1 MLDDITTT
9 IKAQLYDRVTSPLS
23 GAFAISWS
31 IWNWKFIV
39 ILISDLN
46 AIEKLRFISLN
57 IFNSQSAA
65 ILNGFLYPLA
75 TAIAL
80 IYIYPYPAK
89 LLYRVSQ
96 NYKKELKAE
105 QQKIEDDTPILQG
118 DALALRKSLREIH
131 LLNDS
136 HFSKHADELALA
148 KATIDEYT
156 SKTIEAKSEISQLEQ
171 NLISEKTQKSDTES
185 RNQQL
190 TQKINRL
197 LILIDM
203 AIPLVGYDP
212 EQKVR
217 VFEKLKKPYPD
228 ITPSHAPANL
238 EEKGIE
244 TNLAQY
250 MNHEN
255 YLIQSNPYI
264 FMADEKIYLKTD
276 KSTYLIAKHNTGDTN
291 TTLNTAKTM
300 IKYLHETD
308 KPRIT

>member
-23 GAFAISWS
+23 GAFAISWA

-39 ILISDLN
+39 ILFSDLN

-65 ILNGFLYPLA
+65 IFNGFLYPLA

-80 IYIYPYPAK
+80 IYIYPHPAK
-89 LLYRVSQ
+89 ILYRVSQ
-96 NYKKELKAE
+96 NYKKDLKAE

-118 DALALRKSLREIH
+118 DALALRKSLREVH

-136 HFSKHADELALA
+136 SFSKHADELARA
-148 KATIDEYT
+148 KATIDEYAA
-156 SKTIEAKSEISQLEQ
+156 KTIETKLVISQLED
-171 NLISEKTQKSDTES
+171 NLNLETIQKSDIES
-185 RNQQL
+185 KNQQL

-197 LILIDM
+197 LVLIDM
-203 AIPLVGYDP
+203 TIPRVGYDP
-212 EQKVR
+212 ERKVR
-217 VFEKLKKPYPD
+217 VFEKLSKPYPD
-228 ITPSHAPANL
+228 MKPYSSPANPEEEGL
-238 EEKGIE
+238 EN
-244 TNLAQY
+244 NLTQY
-250 MNHEN
+250 MNHGN

-264 FMADEKIYLKTD
+264 FMVDEKIYLKTD
-276 KSTYLIAKHNTGDTN
+276 KNTYLIAQHSTGDTN

-300 IKYLHETD
+300 IKYLHD
-308 KPRIT
+308 VDNPGSS